1 MSEEEVFELVPDD
14 ERQCTACRTTCFLS
28 ALTCSCNPERLVCL
42 YHPSDLCPCPMQK
55 KCLRY
60 TSVFFLIF
68 SSRSNSVVCWRQW
81 PNITFGDA
89 FLPLIEEVFILFAWF
104 LHSRQRV
111 FCICFSGFVAWRT
124 QYKQYRGF
132 CMSINTLA
140 WFSFCISRY
149 RYPLEDLPSLLYG
162 VKVRAQSY
170 DTWVSRVTE
179 ALSANL
185 NHKKG
190 QTSVVHCRSFR
201 TSHFLFPSVLILMR
215 ENTVYCLVEKRN
227 ELNWEYNTTHHCV
240 FQIELACWNV
250 DWRLW
255 K

>member
-60 TSVFFLIF
+60 TGFPPLPRHFSSIF
-68 SSRSNSVVCWRQW
+68 SSLLETSDQ
-81 PNITFGDA
+81 ITTFGHTSL
-89 FLPLIEEVFILFAWF
+89 FLYLRTIFFLFACF
-104 LHSRQRV
+104 LVPRQQV
-111 FCICFSGFVAWRT
+111 LYMFCLSGLAVAGET
-124 QYKQYRGF
+124 EYKQYLGF
-132 CMSINTLA
+132 CMGVNTLSVS
-140 WFSFCISRY
+140 SFHISRY

-190 QTSVVHCRSFR
+190 QTSVVHSKM
-201 TSHFLFPSVLILMR
+201 S
-215 ENTVYCLVEKRN
+215 
-227 ELNWEYNTTHHCV
+227 
-240 FQIELACWNV
+240 
-250 DWRLW
+250 
-255 K
+255 

>member
-1 MSEEEVFELVPDD
+1 M
-14 ERQCTACRTTCFLS
+14 
-28 ALTCSCNPERLVCL
+28 
-42 YHPSDLCPCPMQK
+42 
-55 KCLRY
+55 
-60 TSVFFLIF
+60 
-68 SSRSNSVVCWRQW
+68 CWRQW

-104 LHSRQRV
+104 LRSRLRV
-111 FCICFSGFVAWRT
+111 FCVCFSGFVAGRT

-201 TSHFLFPSVLILMR
+201 TSHFLFPCVLILMR

-255 K
+255 KRSKMSFVSAYKLYAIITDVIELRVMLEDAEDRKYPENDLFRKLRDAVKEAETCASVAQLLLSKKQKHR